1 MTKVAILFHDQEIAS
16 LFAELSKAKGAV
28 ARIVDSTKQIA
39 LTEKIITEASF
50 IDSIPEERYS
60 ETLLVS
66 NGQEFSQFSNT
77 LRRPLTEGKVIKAL
91 NQLLD

>member
-1 MTKVAILFHDQEIAS
+1 MTKVAILFHDAEIAS
-16 LFAELSKAKGAV
+16 LFAELSRAKGAIT
-28 ARIVDSTKQIA
+28 RIVESAKEIR

-66 NGQEFSQFSNT
+66 NGQQFSQFSNT

-91 NQLLD
+91 SQLID